1 MDIGLSDNEL
11 LQEIAKNQR
20 SINERMK
27 WIMMTCFAIFIVVC
41 YVGGQL
47 IK

>member
-11 LQEIAKNQR
+11 LQDIAKTQK
-20 SINERMK
+20 SIHEKVK
-27 WIMMTCFAIFIVVC
+27 WILMSCFAIFVVVC